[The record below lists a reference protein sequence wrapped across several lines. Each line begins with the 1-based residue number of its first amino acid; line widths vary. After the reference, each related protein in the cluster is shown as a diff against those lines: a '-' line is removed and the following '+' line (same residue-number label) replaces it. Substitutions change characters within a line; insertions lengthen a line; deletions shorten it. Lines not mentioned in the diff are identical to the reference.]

1 VQLFSE
7 LESHVAI
14 ISCARHNNTANHGTA
29 NGYPDVSKPYA
40 ASRHRAVDAPRRGA
54 APQE

>member
-1 VQLFSE
+1 MQLFSE

-14 ISCARHNNTANHGTA
+14 ISCARHNNAANHGTA